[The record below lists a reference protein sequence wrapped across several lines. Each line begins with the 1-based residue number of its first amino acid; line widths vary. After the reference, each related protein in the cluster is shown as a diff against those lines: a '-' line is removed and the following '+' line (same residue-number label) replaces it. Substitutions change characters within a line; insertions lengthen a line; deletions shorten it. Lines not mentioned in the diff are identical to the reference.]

1 MAYAKSKDT
10 RAKLVKSTARL
21 LREKGYAATGLKD
34 ILDESGVPRGSLY
47 HHYPGGKE
55 ELGAA
60 SVEYSG
66 AGIRRSLERLA
77 DEAGDPVSA
86 MRQFCD
92 YYIEELR
99 RSEFRRGCPLATVTL
114 EAAANV
120 DAIHTSCGLAFD
132 SIIEFFASRLVDM
145 GVAAEQAEESA
156 IYTISAIEGALMLA
170 KAQRNVR
177 VIEITRDQLTA
188 SLEALLETS

>member
-10 RAKLVKSTARL
+10 RARLVKSTAKL

-34 ILDESGVPRGSLY
+34 ILAESGVPRGSLY

-66 AGIRRSLERLA
+66 AGIRRALERLA
-77 DEAGDPVSA
+77 DRAGDPITA
-86 MRQFCD
+86 MREFCD
-92 YYIEELR
+92 YYIEELH

-132 SIIEFFASRLVDM
+132 SIIEFFASRLV
-145 GVAAEQAEESA
+145 AAGAAVDEAEEAS
-156 IYTISAIEGALMLA
+156 IYTISAIEGALMVA
-170 KAQRNVR
+170 KAQRDVR
-177 VIEITRDQLTA
+177 VIEIARDQLSA
-188 SLEALLETS
+188 SLTLLLEKS